1 MPPHGTGSCSREVLR
16 MFPAAFDYRAPASL
30 ADALDILRDR
40 GDDAKVMAG
49 GQSLIPLLKLRF
61 AQPALVVDI
70 GRLPNLSGIR
80 RQDGHLSIGAL
91 TRHVEVERSTELKS
105 MLPILPEA
113 AHWIA
118 DPLVRNRGTLGG
130 SICHADPSGDWG
142 SVMLALDA
150 ELVAHSRKGDRT
162 IRAADFFAGPFTT
175 ALRPDEILTEIRIPL
190 AKRRSGGAYN
200 KLERKV
206 GDFATVA
213 VATYVELDGDKVAKA
228 GIGMTSVGDKNL
240 KAAAAEKALVGREAT
255 DEVIAEAARQ
265 AAAAAEP
272 KADIR
277 GSVEYKKDVV
287 RVFVQ
292 RGLKAAV
299 ARAKE
304 GR

>member
-1 MPPHGTGSCSREVLR
+1 

-30 ADALDILRDR
+30 AEAVEILHDR

-80 RQDGHLSIGAL
+80 RQDGQLAIGAL
-91 TRHVEVERSTELKS
+91 TRHVDVERSTEL
-105 MLPILPEA
+105 MAICRILPEA
-113 AHWIA
+113 AHFIS
-118 DPLVRNRGTLGG
+118 DPLVRNRGTVGG

-142 SVMLALDA
+142 SVMLALGADF
-150 ELVAHSRKGDRT
+150 VAHSKSGERV
-162 IRAADFFAGPFTT
+162 IHAADFFQGPFTT
-175 ALRPDEILTEIRIPL
+175 ALKADEVLTEIRIPL
-190 AKRRSGGAYN
+190 GSGQSGGAYN

-206 GDFATVA
+206 GDFATAAVA
-213 VATYVELDGDKVAKA
+213 VQVELSGGKVAKA
-228 GIGMTSVGDKNL
+228 GIGLTSVGDKNL
-240 KAAAAEKALVGREAT
+240 KAVAAEKALVGHEPT

-272 KADIR
+272 KEDIR
-277 GSVEYKKDVV
+277 GSIEFKKDIV

-292 RGLKAAV
+292 RGLKTAV
-299 ARAKE
+299 ARAME
-304 GR
+304 GK